1 MTRHLEIAFIAFAI
15 LATASAWYFYHNALL
30 ALFVISC
37 TADLHAATM
46 IQLRARK
53 VLDSWEW
60 QVMFLAMGTSLLL
73 TITAVGIIVFPQ
85 FSGRIFTFGW
95 ICLFALK
102 RVLFAIGFRRH
113 VNNITEEFQLADY
126 AIESE
131 AKAAYTALELA
142 AKVKGALPMT
152 EKEED
157 DRNDKDQE
165 EQPESEKPTAQPAG
179 DPAPPPP
186 GEVPG
191 PGK

>member
-1 MTRHLEIAFIAFAI
+1 L
-15 LATASAWYFYHNALL
+15 S
-30 ALFVISC
+30 
-37 TADLHAATM
+37 DLHAEAM
-46 IQLRARK
+46 IQFKARK

-60 QVMFLAMGTSLLL
+60 RVMFWAIGASLSLTALAVIL
-73 TITAVGIIVFPQ
+73 IIFPTL
-85 FSGRIFTFGW
+85 SGPRVAFGW
-95 ICLFALK
+95 FCLFALK

>member
-1 MTRHLEIAFIAFAI
+1 MTRHLEIAFIA
-15 LATASAWYFYHNALL
+15 ASLL
-30 ALFVISC
+30 AVVLAVYFHRSPLLAIFVVSFV
-37 TADLHAATM
+37 ADLHAAGM
-46 IQLRARK
+46 IHFRARK
-53 VLDSWEW
+53 ILDSWEW
-60 QVMFLAMGTSLLL
+60 RVMFLAMGVSLML
-73 TITAVGIIVFPQ
+73 TMTAVTLILLPRLSSRTFVLGW
-85 FSGRIFTFGW
+85 FT
-95 ICLFALK
+95 LFALK
-102 RVLFAIGFRRH
+102 RVLFSIGFRRH
-113 VNNITEEFQLADY
+113 VNNITEEFRLTD
-126 AIESE
+126 AIEPG
-131 AKAAYTALELA
+131 AKPAYTVLELA